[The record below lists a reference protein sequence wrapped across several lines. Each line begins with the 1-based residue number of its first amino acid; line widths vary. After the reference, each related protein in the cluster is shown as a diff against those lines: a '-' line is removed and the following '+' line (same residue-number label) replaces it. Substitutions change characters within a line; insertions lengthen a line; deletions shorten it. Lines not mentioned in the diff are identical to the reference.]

1 MEEKENTENTG
12 MGKRKHSHDTKIV
25 IKYYYERIRQNTW
38 NFLKWMGL
46 SVLTGLVVGGA
57 SAVFAGCIKAATEY
71 RDTHNWIFMLLP
83 VAGVLIV
90 FMYERIGRQDGGTNQ
105 VLATSTIDFCV
116 NIIDASYRR
125 FGRKR
130 RSVDTVWW
138 KYWKLAWKT
147 GSFR

>member
-25 IKYYYERIRQNTW
+25 IKYYYERIRQNTG

-83 VAGVLIV
+83 VAAICRRLPC
-90 FMYERIGRQDGGTNQ
+90 
-105 VLATSTIDFCV
+105 LALW
-116 NIIDASYRR
+116 
-125 FGRKR
+125 
-130 RSVDTVWW
+130 RSWAYSALRAVQ
-138 KYWKLAWKT
+138 
-147 GSFR
+147 S